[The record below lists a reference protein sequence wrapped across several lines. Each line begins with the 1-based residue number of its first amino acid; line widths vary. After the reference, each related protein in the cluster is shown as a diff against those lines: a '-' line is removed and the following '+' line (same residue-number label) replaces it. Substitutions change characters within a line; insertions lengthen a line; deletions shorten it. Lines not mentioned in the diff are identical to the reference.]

1 MYILKVIEDSYSG
14 VSGDLNI
21 TDICV
26 SNDKDKLL
34 EYKNILISNIKEY
47 QDEIKEN
54 EVILLKKYSKLRI
67 SPYKKSEIEKKEFME
82 LEKKLKTKYSNLAK
96 IDIDRFRFVNLN
108 EAQFEIEEI
117 KEIK

>member
-1 MYILKVIEDSYSG
+1 MYILKLIVNSDSG
-14 VSGDLNI
+14 ISGDLDV

-34 EYKNILISNIKEY
+34 AYEKNLINNIKEY
-47 QDEIKEN
+47 QDAIKEN
-54 EVILLKKYSKLRI
+54 EVIISKKYLESRVLPQKRT
-67 SPYKKSEIEKKEFME
+67 ETEKKELME

-108 EAQFEIEEI
+108 EVQFEIEEI
-117 KEIK
+117 KEI